1 MTRQVRQMEEKM
13 GKDITKILVECMLDK
28 ILQDSR
34 SSPRRLARN
43 LVDISLNFAK
53 GRFQKR
59 FLSDAQEMLKNP
71 ESAYYEL

>member
-1 MTRQVRQMEEKM
+1 M

-53 GRFQKR
+53 GRFQK
-59 FLSDAQEMLKNP
+59 
-71 ESAYYEL
+71 